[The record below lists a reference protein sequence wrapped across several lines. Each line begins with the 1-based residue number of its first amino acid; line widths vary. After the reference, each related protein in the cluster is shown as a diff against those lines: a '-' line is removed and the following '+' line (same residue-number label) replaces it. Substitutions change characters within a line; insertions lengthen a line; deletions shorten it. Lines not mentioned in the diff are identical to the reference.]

1 MNRKTLKLHV
11 AALLLTAWT
20 ALPVLAQGKADLTDG
35 EVRKVDKEA
44 ARLTLRHAEIK
55 SLDMPPMTMVFHV
68 KERAVLDRLKAG
80 DKVRFAAVHEGG
92 KFTVTEIQVV
102 P

>member
-1 MNRKTLKLHV
+1 MNRKPLKLQM
-11 AALLLTAWT
+11 AALLLTACS
-20 ALPVLAQGKADLTDG
+20 ALPVLAQARADLTDG
-35 EVRKVDKEA
+35 EVRKIDKDA
-44 ARLTLRHAEIK
+44 AKVTLRHGEIK

-92 KFTVTEIQVV
+92 KYTVTEIQVV

>member
-1 MNRKTLKLHV
+1 MRRTLPTLLLS
-11 AALLLTAWT
+11 ALL
-20 ALPVLAQGKADLTDG
+20 ALPALAQTKSDMTDG
-35 EVRKVDKEA
+35 EVRKIDKDA
-44 ARLTLRHAEIK
+44 AKVTLRHGEIK

-68 KERAVLDRLKAG
+68 KERALLDRLKAG

-92 KFTVTEIQVV
+92 KYTVTEIQVV